1 MVCVDREHPP
11 PLAAGHDLGH
21 ANRGPRKPRNR
32 AFVGRP
38 ASSRSPCVAWPQA
51 APRLPFSAAGTRLA
65 ADTVAAVRLSDR
77 GHDVFEIRLE
87 IGWQSSGSDRLVHL
101 QPQGLYAFI
110 RGDVVG
116 QADHLIE
123 RHV

>member
-1 MVCVDREHPP
+1 MGIP
-11 PLAAGHDLGH
+11 PLGTGKLTDLISIEDDMRACGSK
-21 ANRGPRKPRNR
+21 GDPRHLPAVTFFLRQRRPR
-32 AFVGRP
+32 P
-38 ASSRSPCVAWPQA
+38 S
-51 APRLPFSAAGTRLA
+51 LPFSAAGTRLA

-87 IGWQSSGSDRLVHL
+87 IGLQSSGSDRLVHL